1 MPPVHAPIHRIT
13 PMDVFQ
19 FAGPLQKLLV
29 VGLILAMAAAV
40 VVLIIKLSEGRRLSG
55 GSAFLS
61 GLRLGALTS
70 SRLIQEVGHAQP
82 WAGTTVKTLLGRL
95 VQKGAVKA
103 ERIDGVVRYTPLLSR
118 DGYVEAEIRDLV
130 ERLFEGDEAALLA
143 RLQARSS
150 PLGGSPA
157 EGRDGGS

>member
-1 MPPVHAPIHRIT
+1 MSDPHVTQAESVVMAP
-13 PMDVFQ
+13 
-19 FAGPLQKLLV
+19 LW
-29 VGLILAMAAAV
+29 
-40 VVLIIKLSEGRRLSG
+40 
-55 GSAFLS
+55 
-61 GLRLGALTS
+61 RLGALTS